1 MISKDNVPNIDNE
14 ELQSVSGGFIPPL
27 PKSVEIH
34 KVDEHTGADMK
45 AGLPAGKIISE
56 ADMQNVN
63 GGLDLDLF
71 DFDADPNDFE
81 HKHSIR
87 NIYTA
92 D

>member
-1 MISKDNVPNIDNE
+1 MISKDNIQNIDNE

-27 PKSVEIH
+27 PRAEGGRKVAEIIGVE
-34 KVDEHTGADMK
+34 VK
-45 AGLPAGKIISE
+45 AGLPAGQIIPE
-56 ADMQNVN
+56 ADLQNVN
-63 GGLDLDLF
+63 GGLDLDLI

-87 NIYTA
+87 NIYKA